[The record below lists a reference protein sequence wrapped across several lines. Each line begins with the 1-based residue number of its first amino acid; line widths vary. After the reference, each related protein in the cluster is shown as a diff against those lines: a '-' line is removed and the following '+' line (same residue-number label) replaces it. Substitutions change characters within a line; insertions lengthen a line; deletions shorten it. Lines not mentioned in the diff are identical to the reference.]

1 MKSDYWSP
9 GYIIFQ
15 KFVQKILVDSIDAN
29 RFKVRLNYL
38 SQINEVEFIVAELL
52 DHPVFRLKAFRKEY
66 AIIPSFEIYEYHGIR
81 FAYLTLSTGQHLRR
95 ISITMIWEETKSTPP
110 FR

>member
-1 MKSDYWSP
+1 M
-9 GYIIFQ
+9 
-15 KFVQKILVDSIDAN
+15 VDSIDAN

-66 AIIPSFEIYEYHGIR
+66 AIIPSFEI
-81 FAYLTLSTGQHLRR
+81 
-95 ISITMIWEETKSTPP
+95 
-110 FR
+110 